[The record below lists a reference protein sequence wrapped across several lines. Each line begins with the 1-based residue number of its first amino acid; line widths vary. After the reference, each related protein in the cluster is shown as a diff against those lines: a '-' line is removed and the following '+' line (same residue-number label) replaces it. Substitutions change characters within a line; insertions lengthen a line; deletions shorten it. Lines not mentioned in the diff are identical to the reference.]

1 MSDETI
7 LTIKGSEL
15 REVSSEDFELQAIGF
30 GESDDGHGLD
40 NFRFNIYSSETID
53 RLEQESVS
61 RDLVLQNNI
70 DTVEYESQQA
80 DLLISQIVEKNNDDS
95 LSRDN
100 ALSLRIAQEVHD
112 RQESFSYLRLE
123 LDQEITDRQDADT
136 AINLRIDNL
145 ESDTSHGFD
154 TLSQRIALET
164 QNRITADAIL
174 QGNIDSEEQARIAAD
189 IALGQRID
197 TTNDNLAQEI
207 EDRTDADDALGL
219 RIDTTNENLAQE
231 EQDRIDADNALG
243 VRIDDVEDDL
253 SQESL
258 ARIAG
263 DEALGIRIDDV
274 ESDLAQESLAR
285 IAGDEALGQR
295 IDGVQSDLSQETEDR
310 IAADDQLQENI
321 DTNATEIARLESSK
335 EDNIPYG
342 QAGYMTIVND
352 TGDGFEFVPQPSYDF
367 IQMHGALSEYTD
379 GTDPTII
386 GVVTGDPLND
396 FLYRD
401 IPPQIPTTN
410 DENVRLSPN
419 GYTYIARENF
429 DVEISDGDGEI
440 SITSGDFIIW
450 SGDRWNHIPV
460 EVGAGVDGLNNLTG
474 MITLAGTDG
483 ITVTTNSSNGTIT
496 VTVDASV
503 ARTSE
508 LNAVIARVTQNEA
521 DIESV
526 ANELNSHSSNTTVH
540 ITSAERTAWNSK
552 AEGEHEHEWDDLVD
566 PPAQATRWPTH
577 DEVTGKPDTA
587 TRWPT
592 HEEVTGKPDQAVRWP
607 AATEVTA
614 GTFGT
619 GVLIPWA
626 NVEGAPAQATRW
638 PTAAEVTAGTFGTDV
653 VMPWANIDSPPAQAT
668 RWPTHD
674 EVTSKPDTATR
685 WPTYDEVTGKP
696 STYPPSSHSHPWD
709 QVTEKPAQATRWPA
723 ANEIGVGEFPADVT
737 IPGAQVNGTVGSAT
751 TATNQ
756 SGGSVNATTGAFSGA
771 VTIQEP
777 EEANNP
783 TTRSWVEQAIEDAPG
798 GLPEANIVTA
808 DFTAEFRESYLINAE
823 SVIATLPTGV
833 VGMIVYLGDYA
844 NHFSA
849 DTPCLVR
856 SASLIEGSSD
866 DYPLTIPSMK
876 ITMQYVDAATGWRVM
891 DGYVVGD
898 VAKDTLIGRGSIIE
912 TLEVVDTPT
921 VGCYY
926 SMQRWE
932 DGTIEYTGQTNPD
945 NDNVNTVTIDLPVP
959 VNPTLATFSVTSAN
973 TNVVGIGT
981 FGAGEGAQFTTIS
994 THGQDA
1000 TPANGL
1006 YLEFSLL
1013 QHGSGDIVK
1022 ELGGTAV
1029 FSNAGNILGSIQ
1041 SYSDSMSTLPT
1052 GNVWADG
1059 QLLSR
1064 DLYPELFGWANSFG
1078 QVVSET
1084 EWQDLLAASP
1094 NGTVNVYSSGTTAD
1108 NFRVPLLKPKVD
1120 RGSIVATGRGGTDNL
1135 VQYTVWED
1143 ETIEQRAVFHC
1154 STNDRIMFDLA
1165 IPISKDGSHIDAQ
1178 AYTTGNIQAYLNQP
1192 SDGAAIELSVRTNS
1206 NDSLTTGYVWVE
1218 TITYGS
1224 GAVQAP
1230 ERLAIVAR
1238 HMVPHG
1244 TDDDSDHNWT
1254 GENHFGGVTTVPE
1267 PTQPA
1272 SAAPVNIIAKPNL
1285 LINGD
1290 FSVWQRGEN
1299 TVNGWR
1305 YSADRWCCNG
1315 DNGSHTHQWSK
1326 GAGSVLRALRADFAG
1341 SGVITQCVELE
1352 QTGFGTALRPFVLAR
1367 TYTITA
1373 QVNTTN
1379 RLRPEL
1385 TWGTGVVGP
1394 TGSVSDTV
1402 FEWKGG
1408 SGMVETISWTF
1419 TLDHVHDDDDL
1430 CMRVSINQETE
1441 NVPIDFYDVKL
1452 EEGEVFTGWNHDDH
1466 QTNLAKCQRYY
1477 ENSYRWNAGESVG
1490 HDFGGTG
1497 LGAVTNGAFVWGTQ
1511 SENGWYRCI
1520 AGGSNTFKVPKRTA
1534 PTMTA
1539 YDTLGNVNRASEVNG
1554 SGNLSPTQG
1563 DFFSVPRENGWAMDI
1578 LMPTP
1583 HRNYGYHWTAD
1594 AEL

>member
-30 GESDDGHGLD
+30 GESDDGNGLD
-40 NFRFNIYSSETID
+40 NFRFNVYSSETVD
-53 RLEQESVS
+53 RVALELKQ
-61 RDLVLQNNI
+61 NI
-70 DTVEYESQQA
+70 DTVEYEYQQA
-80 DLLISQIVEKNNDDS
+80 DLIISQVVDKNNADS
-95 LSRDN
+95 LSRDTS
-100 ALSLRIAQEVHD
+100 LSLRIAQEVHD

-145 ESDTSHGFD
+145 ESDTSDGFD

-189 IALGQRID
+189 LALGQRID
-197 TTNDNLAQEI
+197 TTNENLAQEI

-231 EQDRIDADNALG
+231 VQDRIDADNALG
-243 VRIDDVEDDL
+243 GRIDDVEDDL

-274 ESDLAQESLAR
+274 ESDLAKESLAR

-295 IDGVQSDLSQETEDR
+295 IDGVRSDLSQETEDR

-352 TGDGFEFVPQPSYDF
+352 TGDGFEFIPQPSYDF
-367 IQMHGALSEYTD
+367 IQMRGTLSEYTD
-379 GTDPTII
+379 GVDPTII
-386 GVVTGDPLND
+386 GVVAADPLND
-396 FLYRD
+396 FLYKD
-401 IPPQIPTTN
+401 VPPNIPTTSN
-410 DENVRLSPN
+410 EDERLSPN
-419 GYTYIARENF
+419 GYTYIAQENF
-429 DVEISDGDGEI
+429 DAEISDGDGEVN
-440 SITSGDFIIW
+440 ITSGDFIIW
-450 SGDRWNHIPV
+450 SGDRWSHIPV
-460 EVGAGVDGLNNLTG
+460 EVGTGVDGLNNLTG

-508 LNAVIARVTQNEA
+508 LNALIARVTQNEA

-526 ANELNSHSSNTTVH
+526 TTELNSHSSNTTVH
-540 ITSAERTAWNSK
+540 ITSAERAAWNSK

-592 HEEVTGKPDQAVRWP
+592 HDEVTNKPDQAVRWP

-674 EVTSKPDTATR
+674 EVTGKPDTATR

-696 STYPPSSHSHPWD
+696 TTYPPSSHSHPWD
-709 QVTEKPAQATRWPA
+709 QVTEKPAEATRWPA
-723 ANEIGVGEFPADVT
+723 ASEIGVGEFPADVT

-777 EEANNP
+777 EASNNP

-798 GLPEANIVTA
+798 GLPEANIVTT

-823 SVIATLPTGV
+823 SVVATLPTGV

-856 SASLIEGSSD
+856 SDSLIEGSDD

-876 ITMQYVDAATGWRVM
+876 ITMQYVDDNTGWRVM
-891 DGYVVGD
+891 DGYEIGS
-898 VAKDTLIGRGSIIE
+898 VAKDTLVGRGSIVE
-912 TLEVVDTPT
+912 TGQLGHVKYEIF
-921 VGCYY
+921 
-926 SMQRWE
+926 E
-932 DGTIEYTGQTNPD
+932 DGTIHQFGVVLAESALVTMPVATPWN
-945 NDNVNTVTIDLPVP
+945 NFENVNLSSNRQGTATAGVLTTEVHTNGPNIYLRAKLDGNAVTD
-959 VNPTLATFSVTSAN
+959 
-973 TNVVGIGT
+973 VVLG
-981 FGAGEGAQFTTIS
+981 F
-994 THGQDA
+994 DA
-1000 TPANGL
+1000 WE
-1006 YLEFSLL
+1006 Y
-1013 QHGSGDIVK
+1013 GSGDIVK

-1029 FSNAGNILGSIQ
+1029 FSSAGNILGSIQ
-1041 SYSDSMSTLPT
+1041 SYNASMTTLPT

-1078 QVVSET
+1078 QVVTEA
-1084 EWQDLLAASP
+1084 EWQALLAASP

-1267 PTQPA
+1267 PSESR
-1272 SAAPVNIIAKPNL
+1272 SAAQAGLIPNPNL

-1290 FSVWQRGEN
+1290 FVINQRAIGVGGDETFN
-1299 TVNGWR
+1299 QGFFV
-1305 YSADRWCCNG
+1305 DRWFVNSNMG
-1315 DNGSHTHQWSK
+1315 GTTLVRSDQRNNTGMYTRFTHTGLTQGAFVGSRIEVTDWRSLIDTTMSIEVNHSQDCTMRAILFIRRLNDHE
-1326 GAGSVLRALRADFAG
+1326 VLTQLDGEFIPVE
-1341 SGVITQCVELE
+1341 SGQRWVYATMSGLDVS
-1352 QTGFGTALRPFVLAR
+1352 
-1367 TYTITA
+1367 
-1373 QVNTTN
+1373 
-1379 RLRPEL
+1379 
-1385 TWGTGVVGP
+1385 VVGADECYCEIRWVYNGGDGIP
-1394 TGSVSDTV
+1394 TPDGQYRFYNSK
-1402 FEWKGG
+1402 FE
-1408 SGMVETISWTF
+1408 SG
-1419 TLDHVHDDDDL
+1419 
-1430 CMRVSINQETE
+1430 
-1441 NVPIDFYDVKL
+1441 NVPTLFVPDDF
-1452 EEGEVFTGWNHDDH
+1452 

-1477 ENSYRWNAGESVG
+1477 ESSYRWQIGEKEG
-1490 HDFGGTG
+1490 HNFNSNVTSA
-1497 LGAVTNGAFVWGTQ
+1497 LTNGAYIWRAQ
-1511 SENGWYRCI
+1511 EAGWV
-1520 AGGSNTFKVPKRTA
+1520 GSTGVSIFKNPKRVP
-1534 PTMTA
+1534 PTLRV
-1539 YDTLGNVNRASEVNG
+1539 YDTVGEQNRATALGVST
-1554 SGNLSPTQG
+1554 GNAPEAGTLFG
-1563 DFFSVPRENGWAMDI
+1563 APRENGWVVDVRMASGD
-1578 LMPTP
+1578 LT
-1583 HRNYGYHWTAD
+1583 YGYHWAAD

>member
-30 GESDDGHGLD
+30 GESDDGNGLD
-40 NFRFNIYSSETID
+40 NFRFNVYSSETID

-61 RDLVLQNNI
+61 RDQELSDNI
-70 DTVEYESQQA
+70 DRVEYESQQA
-80 DLLISQIVEKNNDDS
+80 DELMSQVIDKNNDDS

-123 LDQEITDRQDADT
+123 LDQEITDREDADT

-145 ESDTSHGFD
+145 VSDGD
-154 TLSQRIALET
+154 DALDALGLRIDVEI
-164 QNRITADAIL
+164 QERIDADIVL
-174 QGNIDSEEQARIAAD
+174 QENIDAEEQARTQAD
-189 IALGQRID
+189 VALGQRID

-219 RIDTTNENLAQE
+219 RIDQTNENLAQE
-231 EQDRIDADNALG
+231 VQNRIDADNALG
-243 VRIDDVEDDL
+243 VRIDDLEDDL

-295 IDGVQSDLSQETEDR
+295 VDGVQSDLSQETEAR
-310 IAADDQLQENI
+310 IAADNQLQDNI
-321 DTNATEIARLESSK
+321 DTNAAEIARLDSSK

-342 QAGYMTIVND
+342 QAGYMTVVND
-352 TGDGFEFVPQPSYDF
+352 TGDGFEFIPQPSYDF
-367 IQMHGALSEYTD
+367 IQMRGTLSEYTD

-386 GVVTGDPLND
+386 GVVTADPLNE
-396 FLYRD
+396 FLYKD
-401 IPPQIPTTN
+401 VPPNIPTTS
-410 DENVRLSPN
+410 DEDVRLSPN
-419 GYTYIARENF
+419 GYTYIAQENF
-429 DVEISDGDGEI
+429 DAEISDGDGEV
-440 SITSGDFIIW
+440 SITSGDFILW
-450 SGDRWNHIPV
+450 SGDRWSHIAV
-460 EVGAGVDGLNNLTG
+460 EVGTGVDGLNNLTG

-483 ITVTTNSSNGTIT
+483 ITVTTNTSNGTIT

-526 ANELNSHSSNTTVH
+526 TNELNSHSSNTTLH
-540 ITSAERTAWNSK
+540 ITSAERIAWNSK
-552 AEGEHEHEWDDLVD
+552 AEGEHEHDWDDLVN

-592 HEEVTGKPDQAVRWP
+592 HDEVTGKPDQAVRWP

-638 PTAAEVTAGTFGTDV
+638 PTAAEVTAGTFGTGV

-696 STYPPSSHSHPWD
+696 TTYPPSSHSHPWD

-756 SGGSVNATTGAFSGA
+756 SGGTVSATTGAFSGA
-771 VTIQEP
+771 VTVQEP

-808 DFTAEFRESYLINAE
+808 DFTAVFRESYLINAE

-1084 EWQDLLAASP
+1084 EWQALLAASP

-1120 RGSIVATGRGGTDNL
+1120 RGSVVESGTDGVWKYEKWEDGTTHQSAALFNEGVGNVYNL
-1135 VQYTVWED
+1135 HYPVRSLYSPIINTTLANAYGVTTSTDEYVIHGKLNDDLSSVGFDLYTQSGDNGIKVRSSDGLGIVFDVWE
-1143 ETIEQRAVFHC
+1143 
-1154 STNDRIMFDLA
+1154 
-1165 IPISKDGSHIDAQ
+1165 
-1178 AYTTGNIQAYLNQP
+1178 
-1192 SDGAAIELSVRTNS
+1192 
-1206 NDSLTTGYVWVE
+1206 
-1218 TITYGS
+1218 YGT
-1224 GAVQAP
+1224 GAVQEP
-1230 ERLAIVAR
+1230 ERLSIVAR

-1267 PTQPA
+1267 PTQPT
-1272 SAAPVNIIAKPNL
+1272 SAAQAGLLPNPNL
-1285 LINGD
+1285 LINPN
-1290 FSVWQRGEN
+1290 FQVWQRGQSFAQLGMTYTCDRVLVHGAIGDWEAHRIGGDWNDGLVGHAWLQRIRGTGEYEN
-1299 TVNGWR
+1299 TIFSVDTGMNKYKGKTLTFTIR
-1305 YSADRWCCNG
+1305 
-1315 DNGSHTHQWSK
+1315 GSFNVGVSYK
-1326 GAGSVLRALRADFAG
+1326 IGVRR
-1341 SGVITQCVELE
+1341 SG
-1352 QTGFGTALRPFVLAR
+1352 TGFGGSE
-1367 TYTITA
+1367 IHS
-1373 QVNTTN
+1373 TTF
-1379 RLRPEL
+1379 
-1385 TWGTGVVGP
+1385 TGEE
-1394 TGSVSDTV
+1394 SAD
-1402 FEWKGG
+1402 
-1408 SGMVETISWTF
+1408 ETHSFTF
-1419 TLDHVHDDDDL
+1419 TLTDEF
-1430 CMRVSINQETE
+1430 QTTE
-1441 NVPIDFYDVKL
+1441 PHLIIQIEHANEAPGEITHFYDVKL
-1452 EEGEVFTGWNHDDH
+1452 EYGSVATDILFECDTET
-1466 QTNLAKCQRYY
+1466 LAKCLRFYYVDPMGNNARYAHSLSDVHQY
-1477 ENSYRWNAGESVG
+1477 WALQHSWPVQMRNVPEVSYTLSGFFDEADIQNQTATAGG
-1490 HDFGGTG
+1490 IYIQFGG
-1497 LGAVTNGAFVWGTQ
+1497 AGT
-1511 SENGWYRCI
+1511 SSGDY
-1520 AGGSNTFKVPKRTA
+1520 GG
-1534 PTMTA
+1534 
-1539 YDTLGNVNRASEVNG
+1539 TLNMNAN
-1554 SGNLSPTQG
+1554 
-1563 DFFSVPRENGWAMDI
+1563 
-1578 LMPTP
+1578 
-1583 HRNYGYHWTAD
+1583 
-1594 AEL
+1594 AELYI